1 MSAPVSAPDQ
11 PTSGSPP
18 RGEIA
23 ALRQIRESARGLL
36 EQGKVEETWD
46 FFLAALQAVLVK
58 NRELEWL
65 VAKLQRER
73 LGRRSERLD
82 PGQLA
87 LLFDLLIGQGSAGTE
102 IDLET
107 LAQEDAVLDGEIA
120 KAEQEHPEASRTRR
134 KKRKTGAGW
143 QTQGVERQVHEV
155 KVPPADRKC
164 PTCHEEMDCIGFD
177 VTHRLEYVP
186 GHFVD
191 HEHREEKLA
200 CGRCKDGVRTAPAPP
215 QVLERSAADASLL
228 AHVVVSKFADHTP
241 LHRLSSIY
249 ARSGAEIPVSTL
261 SDWTAGV
268 GDLVTPL
275 VERLAQRVLAS
286 HIVRTDATGLRVLD
300 PQSPEHIEL
309 GTMWAYIGD
318 DRDVLFRYTPTG
330 EGATGPWAFLAG
342 RTGYVQADAAN
353 VFDRLFTGQVAQA
366 TELGCWSHGRRRLV
380 ELEDTDCRVAYPLKL
395 IARLYRIEHLADALG
410 LTPDD
415 RAVLRRERSA
425 PVLEQLQRWC
435 VVTHRNEPPS
445 TNLAKATGYLLNHWQ
460 ALSRFLEDGR
470 IDLDNNL
477 TEQQLRDIALGRK
490 NYLFAGSHEAARRAA
505 NLYSLTR
512 TCAQYGVPPLP
523 YFTEVLQKLG
533 SGWSVTRLEELLPH
547 RWSPTNV
554 TPLHNTNAP

>member
-1 MSAPVSAPDQ
+1 VSGPEQA
-11 PTSGSPP
+11 TSGSPP
-18 RGEIA
+18 RRVEIA
-23 ALRQIRESARGLL
+23 ALRQIRESAQALL
-36 EQGKVEETWD
+36 QQGKVDETWE
-46 FFLAALQAVLVK
+46 FLLSALQSVLVK
-58 NRELEWL
+58 IRELEWL
-65 VAKLQRER
+65 VAKLRQKRV
-73 LGRRSERLD
+73 GRHSERLD

-87 LLFDLLIGQGSAGTE
+87 LLFDLLIGQGSVGAE

-107 LAQEDAVLDGEIA
+107 LADEDTVLDGEI
-120 KAEQEHPEASRTRR
+120 KQAEQEHAEASRGR
-134 KKRKTGAGW
+134 KPRKPGAGW
-143 QTQGVERQVHEV
+143 QTPGVERQVHPVEV
-155 KVPPADRKC
+155 PSANRKC
-164 PTCHEEMDCIGFD
+164 PTCQGEMDRIGFD
-177 VTHRLEYVP
+177 VTRRLEYVP
-186 GHFVD
+186 GHFVE
-191 HEHREEKLA
+191 HEHHLEKLA
-200 CGRCKDGVRTAPAPP
+200 CRRCKEGVTTAPAPA

-241 LHRLSSIY
+241 LHRLSRIY
-249 ARSGAEIPVSTL
+249 ARSGAVLPVSTW

-275 VERLAQRVLAS
+275 VERLARRVLAA

-309 GTMWAYIGD
+309 GAMWAYVGD

-342 RTGYVQADAAN
+342 RTGYVQADASN

-366 TELGCWSHGRRRLV
+366 IELGCWSHGRRRLV

-415 RAVLRRERSA
+415 RVVLRRERSA
-425 PVLEQLQRWC
+425 SVLGQLQRWC
-435 VVTHRNEPPS
+435 VVTHNTEPPG

-505 NLYSLTR
+505 DLYSLTR

-523 YFTEVLQKLG
+523 YFTEVLQKLAN
-533 SGWSVTRLEELLPH
+533 GWSITRLEELLPH
-547 RWSPTNV
+547 RMV
-554 TPLHNTNAP
+554 TST